1 MQTVKN
7 LNDISNVK
15 NVALRRYIARKAA
28 HLMEKY
34 DVQNLD
40 EIGCFVV
47 LEQSEYQSFDVQNME
62 FVEVVHTENEV
73 FLHGVKI
80 IGDSY
85 AEDTYLTVEVVEC

>member
-1 MQTVKN
+1 MQTARN
-7 LNDISNVK
+7 PNDISKVK
-15 NVALRRYIARKAA
+15 NVTLRGYIAKKATQ
-28 HLMEKY
+28 LMEEY
-34 DVQNLD
+34 CVQNLD

-62 FVEVVHTENEV
+62 FVEVIHIENEV

>member
-7 LNDISNVK
+7 LNDISSIK
-15 NVALRRYIARKAA
+15 NVALRRYIAKKATQM
-28 HLMEKY
+28 MEEY

-40 EIGCFVV
+40 DIGCFVV
-47 LEQSEYQSFDVQNME
+47 LEQSEYQSLDVQNMA
-62 FVEVVHTENEV
+62 FVEVVHIENEM

-85 AEDTYLTVEVVEC
+85 GEDTYLTVGVVEC

>member
-7 LNDISNVK
+7 LNDISKVK
-15 NVALRRYIARKAA
+15 NVALRGYIAKKATQ
-28 HLMEKY
+28 LMEEY

-47 LEQSEYQSFDVQNME
+47 LEQSEHQQFDVPEME
-62 FVEVVHTENEV
+62 FVEVVHIENEV

-85 AEDTYLTVEVVEC
+85 AEDTYLTVGVVEC